1 MKPRQFLYKDASGL
15 KSIRQSLSMRTKLSL
30 LHAMRSDSCVWTRQ
44 ESLSI
49 LVLMTFAQPTLHSW
63 RQITLVTCW
72 TSLTGTRALTNARNE
87 VWGTTWLVPD
97 SGSLPARRADERDS
111 EDEGEDDGHLAAR
124 FPIGGEGA
132 RPPVRM
138 PVPS

>member
-1 MKPRQFLYKDASGL
+1 
-15 KSIRQSLSMRTKLSL
+15 MRSKLSL
-30 LHAMRSDSCVWTRQ
+30 LHAMKSDSYVWTRQ
-44 ESLSI
+44 HSLSMPM
-49 LVLMTFAQPTLHSW
+49 VMTFAQPTLHSW

-97 SGSLPARRADERDS
+97 SGSLPARRADERES

-124 FPIGGEGA
+124 FPIGGEGV

>member
-1 MKPRQFLYKDASGL
+1 M
-15 KSIRQSLSMRTKLSL
+15 KSIFHYAMKSWLLTWVRQPSSSKPMVMR
-30 LHAMRSDSCVWTRQ
+30 
-44 ESLSI
+44 
-49 LVLMTFAQPTLHSW
+49 FAQPTLTSW
-63 RQITLVTCW
+63 RQIKLVTCW
-72 TSLTGTRALTNARNE
+72 TSLTGTRALTNARDE

-97 SGSLPARRADERDS
+97 SGSLPARRADERES

>member
-1 MKPRQFLYKDASGL
+1 
-15 KSIRQSLSMRTKLSL
+15 MRSKLSL
-30 LHAMRSDSCVWTRQ
+30 LHAMKSDSYVWTRQ
-44 ESLSI
+44 MSLANS
-49 LVLMTFAQPTLHSW
+49 LVMAAAQPTLHSW

-87 VWGTTWLVPD
+87 VWGTTWPVPD
-97 SGSLPARRADERDS
+97 SGSLPARRADERES
-111 EDEGEDDGHLAAR
+111 EDEGEDDGHRAAR
-124 FPIGGEGA
+124 FPIGGEGV